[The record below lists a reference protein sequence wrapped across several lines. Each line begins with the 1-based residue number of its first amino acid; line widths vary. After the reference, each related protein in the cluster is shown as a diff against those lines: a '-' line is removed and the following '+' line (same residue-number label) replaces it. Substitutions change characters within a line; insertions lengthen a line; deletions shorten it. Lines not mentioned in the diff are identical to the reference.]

1 MKTTGRDK
9 MEKSK
14 SDLES
19 IVQKRGW
26 SIKEDDPAR
35 EKRRRRAYERAV
47 ENLEANTEPVSLK
60 ALQSN
65 EKPKALLQQI
75 IRIQNHLDQRFSAKK
90 GGAAAFYYGLQKA
103 AYSLAGHLSNG
114 RIDCSVYKKSD
125 IELISEQRLFTNLL
139 LGEFKQSGSEM
150 RKSYELL
157 QEYRLETARD
167 LQKGTR
173 KYMRLERELSE
184 LERDEQVLKEQVSR
198 TTADKRDY
206 AELIHATGNVK
217 LERQKLVNEHE
228 KAASSIKS
236 ARIGLDEIADYQMVI
251 RESEQVLG
259 DASNSL
265 EQVSTQQAIA
275 QAVLSAFVEGE
286 TSMGA
291 AYEVMQTLS
300 TNIVTTH
307 RTITGTFDALNKFAV
322 QLSARKV
329 DANTTT
335 QESRGLYRNMRDSR
349 KAMVEDVHN
358 YVRRLFEKPLLEV
371 GEVSSNGHYAV
382 EAVAE

>member
-1 MKTTGRDK
+1 
-9 MEKSK
+9 
-14 SDLES
+14 
-19 IVQKRGW
+19 
-26 SIKEDDPAR
+26 
-35 EKRRRRAYERAV
+35 
-47 ENLEANTEPVSLK
+47 
-60 ALQSN
+60 
-65 EKPKALLQQI
+65 
-75 IRIQNHLDQRFSAKK
+75 
-90 GGAAAFYYGLQKA
+90 
-103 AYSLAGHLSNG
+103 
-114 RIDCSVYKKSD
+114 
-125 IELISEQRLFTNLL
+125 
-139 LGEFKQSGSEM
+139 M

-265 EQVSTQQAIA
+265 EQVSTQQAI
-275 QAVLSAFVEGE
+275 S
-286 TSMGA
+286 
-291 AYEVMQTLS
+291 
-300 TNIVTTH
+300 H
-307 RTITGTFDALNKFAV
+307 ALPFPF
-322 QLSARKV
+322 L
-329 DANTTT
+329 
-335 QESRGLYRNMRDSR
+335 
-349 KAMVEDVHN
+349 
-358 YVRRLFEKPLLEV
+358 
-371 GEVSSNGHYAV
+371 
-382 EAVAE
+382 